1 MEEGIG
7 NGVME
12 SEMERGS
19 VDDSGSV
26 DESGSAAE
34 CGSVD
39 DSGGVDERVSVEDGG
54 SVKEAGI
61 AGVMVHGLESGIEV
75 KLVGRYA
82 TDSST

>member
-19 VDDSGSV
+19 VDESGSV
-26 DESGSAAE
+26 DVSGSAAE
-34 CGSVD
+34 CVD
-39 DSGGVDERVSVEDGG
+39 DGGSVDERVSVEDGG

-61 AGVMVHGLESGIEV
+61 AGVMVHGVESGIEV
-75 KLVGRYA
+75 KLVGRKA